1 MVNVQA
7 LYRRRLSQTGRLTGQ
22 RLYAVGDIHGRL
34 DLFKELMAR
43 IARDGMERAPMKTRC
58 VVLGDFVDRGSQS
71 AELLN
76 LLMLHQSQ
84 DFVILKGNHE
94 AALLDALQGN
104 YDAMDLWIRHGGIAT
119 LRSFG
124 LQTDDLDVH
133 DTSALI
139 ACARKII
146 PPQVV
151 TFLEDLPLTFHAG
164 GYYFVH
170 AGIRPGVALRK
181 QSKRDLLWIG
191 DEFTQDLTDHGVI
204 VVHGHTI
211 YENGVNFA
219 RNRIGVDTGA
229 YRTGCL
235 SAVGLEGDEQW
246 VVNTA

>member
-1 MVNVQA
+1 MVN
-7 LYRRRLSQTGRLTGQ
+7 LNPFHRRTTSQKTRLAGQ

-34 DLFKELMAR
+34 DLFNELMIR
-43 IARDGMERAPMKTRC
+43 IARDTREREPMRTRC
-58 VVLGDFVDRGSQS
+58 VILGDFVDRGSQS

-76 LLMLHQSQ
+76 TFMFHKSQ
-84 DFVILKGNHE
+84 NFVILKGNHE
-94 AALLDALQGN
+94 AALLDALQGDH
-104 YDAMDLWIRHGGIAT
+104 DAMDLWISHGGIAT

-139 ACARKII
+139 ARARKVI
-146 PPQVV
+146 PPQVISFLDELPV
-151 TFLEDLPLTFHAG
+151 TFQVGE
-164 GYYFVH
+164 YYFVH

-191 DEFTQDLTDHGVI
+191 EEFTQDLTDHGVI
-204 VVHGHTI
+204 VVHGHTT

-235 SAVGLEGDEQW
+235 SAVGLEGNDQW
-246 VVNTA
+246 VVSTI